1 MQPMK
6 KNVLLLAACQA
17 LMMTANS
24 LLVTTTALVGYRL
37 AADKALATL
46 PMAMQMLATMMTT
59 IPASLLMK
67 RIGRRS
73 GFLVGASIGL
83 FGAVLATVAVLD
95 HTFLLYITGAALIGS
110 FNGFGNYYR
119 FAAADTA
126 TDDWRSRAVSF
137 VMAGGVIAALAGPNL
152 ARYTAHLI
160 PEAVYAGSIGSTILL
175 YLASLFLLSLV
186 RIPPEPGEVHGT
198 MRRLGEIARQ
208 PLYLAALVGGAA
220 GYGAM
225 VLIMTATPLAMHRY
239 AYSFSDT
246 AFVIQWHV
254 LGMFAP
260 SFVTGYLIARFGA
273 LNIIMTGAL
282 LILACVAA
290 NLTGTAMAHFWVALL
305 LLGTG
310 WNFMFIGATTLLT
323 VTYAPAEKAK
333 SQALNDF
340 TVFTIV
346 TLASLSSGALLQFVG
361 WRMVNLA
368 VIPLMLLALVV
379 TAWQRLKSSPTSIRG
394 F

>member
-1 MQPMK
+1 MK

-73 GFLVGASIGL
+73 GFLVGAIIGL

-95 HTFLLYITGAALIGS
+95 HQFLLYITGAALIGS

-160 PEAVYAGSIGSTILL
+160 PEAVYAGSIGSTIVL

>member
-46 PMAMQMLATMMTT
+46 PMAMQMFATMMTT

-67 RIGRRS
+67 RIGRRG
-73 GFLVGASIGL
+73 GFLVGATIGL
-83 FGAVLATVAVLD
+83 LGAALATIAVLD
-95 HTFLLYITGAALIGS
+95 HQFLLYVTGAALIGS

-119 FAAADTA
+119 FAAADAA

-137 VMAGGVIAALAGPNL
+137 VLAGGVIAALAGPNL

-160 PEAVYAGSIGSTILL
+160 PSAVYAGSIGSTILL
-175 YLASLFLLSLV
+175 YLASLLLLSRV
-186 RIPPEPGEVHGT
+186 RIPPEPGEAHGT

-260 SFVTGYLIARFGA
+260 SFVTGYLITRFGA
-273 LNIIMTGAL
+273 LNVIMTGAL

-290 NLTGTAMAHFWVALL
+290 NLTGTAMVHFWAALL

>member
-1 MQPMK
+1 MK

-46 PMAMQMLATMMTT
+46 PMAMQMFATMMTT

-73 GFLVGASIGL
+73 GFLVGATIGL
-83 FGAVLATVAVLD
+83 FGAVLATVAVL
-95 HTFLLYITGAALIGS
+95 HHQFLLYITGAALIGS

-175 YLASLFLLSLV
+175 YLASLFLLSQV

-290 NLTGTAMAHFWVALL
+290 NLTGTAMVHFWVALL

-368 VIPLMLLALVV
+368 VIPLMVTALVV
-379 TAWQRLKSSPTSIRG
+379 TAWQRLKSSPTSIRR

>member
-95 HTFLLYITGAALIGS
+95 HQFLLYITGAALIGS

-160 PEAVYAGSIGSTILL
+160 PEAVYAGSIGSTIVL

-290 NLTGTAMAHFWVALL
+290 NLTGTAMVHFWVALL

>member
-73 GFLVGASIGL
+73 GFLVGAIIGL

-95 HTFLLYITGAALIGS
+95 HQFLLYITGAALIGS

-160 PEAVYAGSIGSTILL
+160 PEAVYAGSIGSTIVL

-290 NLTGTAMAHFWVALL
+290 NLTGTAMVHFWVALL